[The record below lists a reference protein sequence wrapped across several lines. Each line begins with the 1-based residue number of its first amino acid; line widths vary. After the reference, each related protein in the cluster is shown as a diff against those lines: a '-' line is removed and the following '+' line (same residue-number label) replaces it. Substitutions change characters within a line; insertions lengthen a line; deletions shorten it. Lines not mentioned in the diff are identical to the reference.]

1 MNIKI
6 VPALSAQMDP
16 YPAIGMHANHMDM
29 TKFGGDDSAGY
40 IKVLS
45 ELRRYIQ
52 SAVNTVGTAG
62 RRQEGGNVST
72 EGERETGS
80 GRGGII
86 FNGAITGHNVISGT
100 QTTQGGTT
108 NFTFK

>member
-1 MNIKI
+1 M
-6 VPALSAQMDP
+6 PALSAQIDP
-16 YPAIGMHANHMDM
+16 YPAIGIHANHMDM

-52 SAVNTVGTAG
+52 SAVNTAGTA
-62 RRQEGGNVST
+62 RRLQDGGKFST
-72 EGERETGS
+72 NGEREKDA

-86 FNGAITGHNVISGT
+86 FNGAITGHNVIPGT
-100 QTTQGGTT
+100 QTMQGGTT
-108 NFTFK
+108 NFTFQ